1 MNVTLADQ
9 RNFVETAFIIE
20 ELIIRPES
28 GFYRR
33 HRIVIGLRRN
43 MKILNPRVHGYV
55 DYLLVAVF
63 LLAPTLLG
71 MSSTPSVIS
80 YALAAIHFTETILTA
95 FPLGLVKLIPFTLHG
110 ASEFVVSIALVALP
124 WVVGFASDT
133 TARNFYVAS
142 GVLIFV
148 VWLITD
154 YKAAERPAMARA

>member
-1 MNVTLADQ
+1 
-9 RNFVETAFIIE
+9 
-20 ELIIRPES
+20 
-28 GFYRR
+28 
-33 HRIVIGLRRN
+33 